1 MDTWNE
7 SGRLESEWT
16 SGIRVE
22 LANLES
28 EWTPGTGVDFLQMEC
43 LTVNWKGFI
52 TKQVSVRTV
61 RTPSCGLTSDQ
72 VFDGG
77 SRGGGQKLSNYG
89 QRTDAI
95 QL

>member
-22 LANLES
+22 PANLES
-28 EWTPGTGVDFLQMEC
+28 EGTHGTGVQMEC
-43 LTVNWKGFI
+43 LTVNRKGFI
-52 TKQVSVRTV
+52 TKQVSVRTL
-61 RTPSCGLTSDQ
+61 RIPSCGLTSDQ

-77 SRGGGQKLSNYG
+77 SLGGGQKLW
-89 QRTDAI
+89 TT
-95 QL
+95 L